1 MGKHIIPAIANRL
14 RVSRGFDSAW
24 FTGPEH
30 YAKMLQRDWLLT
42 KNAWSFVQ
50 RASRSAPRTNKED
63 PATLAAQAADP
74 SRPRYPKKPQ
84 PRQQDSRD
92 FPNFRPARVFSQ
104 HMPYKSIVSVF
115 AYQAPKDGSPQ
126 AKYGLFQAERPART
140 SPSTPSSAS
149 PSGAPA
155 FRGAAISG
163 VGPSQ

>member
-14 RVSRGFDSAW
+14 RVTRGFDAAW
-24 FTGPEH
+24 YTGPQQ

-63 PATLAAQAADP
+63 PAALAAQAADP

-84 PRQQDSRD
+84 ARTQDARE

-126 AKYGLFQAERPART
+126 AKYGLFQAERPAR
-140 SPSTPSSAS
+140 PPPAAAPADAAAGAAAGAAGPSSTA
-149 PSGAPA
+149 
-155 FRGAAISG
+155 R
-163 VGPSQ
+163 